1 MISVPDRYEFPG
13 GSPLPP
19 VSGEDDDGSPISCNG
34 NMSKSCSMPYINS
47 VLPQQSGNNHHQATS
62 SKPRKRMK
70 DFVNDRRWALKADI
84 HQVDSNGSL
93 QGILKDSGYDANSQ
107 SGTSYNLGME
117 GEIVIDNDIGLD
129 IIVNSGMVSAFV
141 QGDYASGGSN
151 SGVMLASEPQS
162 EVADGSESRLPSD
175 GLIGGELK
183 NRINDMGK
191 GDENGRDGSEM
202 VEAVIVSSKN
212 GRQLV
217 LDPFDKKLKDLRT
230 LKQHYYPEGG
240 WGWVIVLVTLTV
252 HSLSH
257 GTQYGIAMFT
267 LSHFPMLSTP
277 SHFVR
282 RLFVINPEYFN
293 HSGKH
298 VLYILGNTKM
308 LNRVYKIMIQF
319 R

>member
-1 MISVPDRYEFPG
+1 MIKVPDRYEFPG

-19 VSGEDDDGSPISCNG
+19 PSDEEENGSPMSCNG
-34 NMSKSCSMPYINS
+34 SLSKSYSMPYINT
-47 VLPQQSGNNHHQATS
+47 VLPQSGSPTS

-70 DFVNDRRWALKADI
+70 DFVNERRWALKADI
-84 HQVDSNGSL
+84 HQVDSNGSI

-141 QGDYASGGSN
+141 QGDFASGGSN

-162 EVADGSESRLPSD
+162 EAADPIGSTSRSD
-175 GLIGGELK
+175 IGGELK

-191 GDENGRDGSEM
+191 RDDNGRDGSDM

-217 LDPFDKKLKDLRT
+217 LDPYDKKLKDLRT

-257 GTQYGIAMFT
+257 GTQYGVAMFT
-267 LSHFPMLSTP
+267 LSHFPMLSSP
-277 SHFVR
+277 SFVR
-282 RLFVINPEYFN
+282 RLLVINPEYFN
-293 HSGKH
+293 YSGKE
-298 VLYILGNTKM
+298 IAFIF
-308 LNRVYKIMIQF
+308 KIFGRIVRF
-319 R
+319 NYSYEN

>member
-1 MISVPDRYEFPG
+1 
-13 GSPLPP
+13 
-19 VSGEDDDGSPISCNG
+19 
-34 NMSKSCSMPYINS
+34 
-47 VLPQQSGNNHHQATS
+47 
-62 SKPRKRMK
+62 MK

-84 HQVDSNGSL
+84 HQVDSNGSI

-107 SGTSYNLGME
+107 SGTSYNLGLE

-162 EVADGSESRLPSD
+162 EAADGSESRLPSD
-175 GLIGGELK
+175 GLMGGELK

-191 GDENGRDGSEM
+191 RDENGRDGSEM

-217 LDPFDKKLKDLRT
+217 LDPYDKKLKDLRT

-252 HSLSH
+252 HGLSH

-267 LSHFPMLSTP
+267 LSHFPMLSSP
-277 SHFVR
+277 SFVR
-282 RLFVINPEYFN
+282 RLLVINPEYFN
-293 HSGKH
+293 HPGKTS
-298 VLYILGNTKM
+298 LYFMNFKNELRI
-308 LNRVYKIMIQF
+308 
-319 R
+319 